1 MEFNFGISGKKYL
14 VTGASSGIGQ
24 AAAILISKL
33 GGRVILNGRNEERL
47 NQTRSQME
55 GEGHYIM
62 PFDLTNLDG
71 IKQYVKDC
79 IDTDGLRFD
88 GMVFSTGIGGGVPI
102 RMERLDTLKNM
113 MEVSFYPYFE
123 LLKEFSS
130 RRVLNDIGS
139 IVAVSSSCV
148 VWPGKSQMS
157 YASGKAALDLSS
169 QIAAQEFLS
178 RKIRVNTVRPVALK
192 SMMTDIY
199 FSQASDEELKK
210 AYPLGVLEA
219 SDVAN
224 SIVFLLSNMSGKIT
238 GQNIFL
244 TAGGDGS
251 PMDFFHLS

>member
-1 MEFNFGISGKKYL
+1 
-14 VTGASSGIGQ
+14 
-24 AAAILISKL
+24 
-33 GGRVILNGRNEERL
+33 
-47 NQTRSQME
+47 
-55 GEGHYIM
+55 
-62 PFDLTNLDG
+62 
-71 IKQYVKDC
+71 
-79 IDTDGLRFD
+79 
-88 GMVFSTGIGGGVPI
+88 
-102 RMERLDTLKNM
+102 M